1 MKLWQLSTH
10 KKTDQNIYTMNELQ
24 AIEAITKDILAGY
37 YGSRQTAG
45 TETQKWQYAYNQARK
60 IYEGELLIDPDHTW
74 FDDKGDIKF
83 EKL

>member
-37 YGSRQTAG
+37 YGTKQTAG

-74 FDDKGDIKF
+74 FDTGSSIKF
-83 EKL
+83 EEI

>member
-1 MKLWQLSTH
+1 
-10 KKTDQNIYTMNELQ
+10 MNELQ

-37 YGSRQTAG
+37 YGTRQTAG

-74 FDDKGDIKF
+74 FDNDKYWWLFGHTGGG
-83 EKL
+83 LPPPRTPGVQ